1 MHYEWHLTYLFS
13 KIVIDFN
20 INQYCKVIDGL
31 HTKVNLDCNY
41 RLQLHWLLLP
51 PLPRASW
58 VVEEEEEVGFHQQNS
73 RKRSASLVGARMGRI
88 FCEQKLR

>member
-58 VVEEEEEVGFHQQNS
+58 VVEEEEVGFHQQNS

-88 FCEQKLR
+88 FCEQKRR